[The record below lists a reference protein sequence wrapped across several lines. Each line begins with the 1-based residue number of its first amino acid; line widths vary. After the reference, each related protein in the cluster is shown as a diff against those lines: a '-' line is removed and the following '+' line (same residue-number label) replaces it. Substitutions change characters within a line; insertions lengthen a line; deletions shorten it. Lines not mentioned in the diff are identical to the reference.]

1 MSKIIGNLN
10 TRQKK
15 LIEALLTERTPREA
29 MEKVGIAQSTYYR
42 WRNDPIFT
50 QALHKAESAGM
61 NEASRRLVAGSNKII
76 EKLEA
81 MLDKTHIT
89 DAVLLRVIQVYADLL
104 FKFRETGQLEERITA
119 LEEERNK

>member
-1 MSKIIGNLN
+1 MSKIIGNLS

-15 LIEALLTERTPREA
+15 LIEALLIERTPREA
-29 MEKVGIAQSTYYR
+29 MESVGIAQSTYYR
-42 WRNDPIFT
+42 WKSDPIFI

-61 NEASRRLVAGSNKII
+61 SEASRRLIAGSEKII

-81 MLDKTHIT
+81 MLDKKNIT

-119 LEEERNK
+119 LEERIK